1 MRQKNSCHILTFAV
15 CIFVRARFYA
25 GNFPYRA
32 WHIGPFRGWR
42 RRGRLRHH
50 LAVESAA
57 NTHFRGDC
65 GVAGVLWR
73 LKEVIFITM
82 YCYFT
87 KIYVYSSKKEYI
99 METTMN
105 TISARIDSKL
115 KTQAENLFNELG
127 MNMST
132 AITVFLKQSVRL
144 RRIPFEIAL
153 DTPNAETLAAM
164 TEANEIASGKRKAK
178 SYKNAKAMIKDILD
192 D

>member
-1 MRQKNSCHILTFAV
+1 M
-15 CIFVRARFYA
+15 
-25 GNFPYRA
+25 
-32 WHIGPFRGWR
+32 
-42 RRGRLRHH
+42 RHH
-50 LAVESAA
+50 AAAEDRAVPDY
-57 NTHFRGDC
+57 RGDC
-65 GVAGVLWR
+65 GVAGFLWR
-73 LKEVIFITM
+73 VKEVIFITM

-87 KIYVYSSKKEYI
+87 KIYIYSSKKEYI

-153 DTPNAETLAAM
+153 DTPNDDTLAAM
-164 TEANEIASGKRKAK
+164 AEANEIASGKRKAK

>member
-1 MRQKNSCHILTFAV
+1 
-15 CIFVRARFYA
+15 
-25 GNFPYRA
+25 
-32 WHIGPFRGWR
+32 
-42 RRGRLRHH
+42 
-50 LAVESAA
+50 
-57 NTHFRGDC
+57 
-65 GVAGVLWR
+65 
-73 LKEVIFITM
+73 
-82 YCYFT
+82 
-87 KIYVYSSKKEYI
+87 

-127 MNMST
+127 MNMRM

-153 DTPNAETLAAM
+153 DTPNAETLADMA
-164 TEANEIASGKRKAK
+164 EANEIATGKLKAK

>member
-1 MRQKNSCHILTFAV
+1 MR
-15 CIFVRARFYA
+15 
-25 GNFPYRA
+25 
-32 WHIGPFRGWR
+32 
-42 RRGRLRHH
+42 
-50 LAVESAA
+50 
-57 NTHFRGDC
+57 
-65 GVAGVLWR
+65 
-73 LKEVIFITM
+73 
-82 YCYFT
+82 
-87 KIYVYSSKKEYI
+87 
-99 METTMN
+99 TTMH

-115 KTQAENLFNELG
+115 KTQAESLFDQLG

-164 TEANEIASGKRKAK
+164 AEANEIASGKRKAK

>member
-1 MRQKNSCHILTFAV
+1 M
-15 CIFVRARFYA
+15 
-25 GNFPYRA
+25 
-32 WHIGPFRGWR
+32 
-42 RRGRLRHH
+42 RHH

-164 TEANEIASGKRKAK
+164 AEANEIASGKRKAK

>member
-1 MRQKNSCHILTFAV
+1 M
-15 CIFVRARFYA
+15 
-25 GNFPYRA
+25 
-32 WHIGPFRGWR
+32 
-42 RRGRLRHH
+42 RHH
-50 LAVESAA
+50 SAA
-57 NTHFRGDC
+57 EDRSVPDYRRDC
-65 GVAGVLWR
+65 SFAYVLWR
-73 LKEVIFITM
+73 VKEVIFTTM

-87 KIYVYSSKKEYI
+87 KIYIYSSKKEYI

-164 TEANEIASGKRKAK
+164 AEANEIASGKRKAK

>member
-1 MRQKNSCHILTFAV
+1 MLTTFLIVLGILALFGVGPNRAV
-15 CIFVRARFYA
+15 PDYR
-25 GNFPYRA
+25 GNGG
-32 WHIGPFRGWR
+32 I
-42 RRGRLRHH
+42 
-50 LAVESAA
+50 V
-57 NTHFRGDC
+57 
-65 GVAGVLWR
+65 GVLWR
-73 LKEVIFITM
+73 VKEVIFITM

-87 KIYVYSSKKEYI
+87 KIYIYSSKKEYI

-164 TEANEIASGKRKAK
+164 AEANEIASGKRKAK

>member
-1 MRQKNSCHILTFAV
+1 
-15 CIFVRARFYA
+15 
-25 GNFPYRA
+25 
-32 WHIGPFRGWR
+32 
-42 RRGRLRHH
+42 
-50 LAVESAA
+50 
-57 NTHFRGDC
+57 
-65 GVAGVLWR
+65 
-73 LKEVIFITM
+73 
-82 YCYFT
+82 
-87 KIYVYSSKKEYI
+87 

-132 AITVFLKQSVRL
+132 AITVFLKQAVRL

-153 DTPNAETLAAM
+153 DTPNDESVAAM

-178 SYKNAKAMIKDILD
+178 SYINAKAMIKDILD

>member
-1 MRQKNSCHILTFAV
+1 MLTMFLIILRILSLFG
-15 CIFVRARFYA
+15 A
-25 GNFPYRA
+25 GTNHSVPDYRGA
-32 WHIGPFRGWR
+32 
-42 RRGRLRHH
+42 
-50 LAVESAA
+50 
-57 NTHFRGDC
+57 C
-65 GVAGVLWR
+65 GVTYVLWR

-164 TEANEIASGKRKAK
+164 AEANEIASGKRKAK

>member
-1 MRQKNSCHILTFAV
+1 M
-15 CIFVRARFYA
+15 FYA
-25 GNFPYRA
+25 DDIPYSA
-32 WHIGPFRGWR
+32 CGFGPFRCG
-42 RRGRLRHH
+42 RRGRRMRHH
-50 LAVESAA
+50 AVAEGPAIPDY
-57 NTHFRGDC
+57 RGDC
-65 GVAGVLWR
+65 GVTGVLWR
-73 LKEVIFITM
+73 VKEVIFITV

-87 KIYVYSSKKEYI
+87 KIYIYSSKKEYI

-153 DTPNAETLAAM
+153 DTPNDDTLAAM
-164 TEANEIASGKRKAK
+164 AEANEIASGKRKAK

>member
-1 MRQKNSCHILTFAV
+1 
-15 CIFVRARFYA
+15 
-25 GNFPYRA
+25 
-32 WHIGPFRGWR
+32 
-42 RRGRLRHH
+42 
-50 LAVESAA
+50 
-57 NTHFRGDC
+57 
-65 GVAGVLWR
+65 
-73 LKEVIFITM
+73 
-82 YCYFT
+82 
-87 KIYVYSSKKEYI
+87 

-153 DTPNAETLAAM
+153 DTPNAETLVAM
-164 TEANEIASGKRKAK
+164 AEANEIASGKRKAK
-178 SYKNAKAMIKDILD
+178 SYKSAKAMIKDILD